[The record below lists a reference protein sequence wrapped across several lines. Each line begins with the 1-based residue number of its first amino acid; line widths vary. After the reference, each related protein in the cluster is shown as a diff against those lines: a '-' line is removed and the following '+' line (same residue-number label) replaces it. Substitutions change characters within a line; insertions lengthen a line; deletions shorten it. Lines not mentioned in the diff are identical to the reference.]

1 MYISKYTCLDF
12 GEVFVPKGENFGGSD
27 INCALE

>member
-1 MYISKYTCLDF
+1 MSKYICLDF

-27 INCALE
+27 INCPFE